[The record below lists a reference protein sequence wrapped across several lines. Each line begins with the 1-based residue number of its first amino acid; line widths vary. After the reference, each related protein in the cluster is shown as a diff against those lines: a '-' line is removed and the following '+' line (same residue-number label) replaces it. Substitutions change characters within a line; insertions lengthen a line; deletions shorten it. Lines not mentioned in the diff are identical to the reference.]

1 MKRPAFFYGYT
12 IAAFCF
18 CIQAIGIGTYITFGI
33 FFKPLLAD
41 FNWSRATLS
50 GAQSLATLIGGVL
63 GILVGRLNDRLGPRV
78 VMTVTGFFFGLGF
91 LLMSGLNTVWQ
102 LYLFYSVVVGIGM
115 SSMDVIA
122 LTTTAR
128 WFVRRRGMMTG
139 IVKMGS
145 GAGQLIMPLVASI
158 LIVGSGWRI
167 SYIVI
172 GATVMVLL
180 ISIGQ
185 LLRRD
190 PARMGL
196 LPDGNRETQAARSN
210 LAETGFYL
218 HEALRMRQFWTLC
231 FVNLTTMFCLLII
244 MVHIVPHATD
254 LGIYSTTATGILSTI
269 GGISMAGRFVIG
281 TTIDRIGN
289 KHSMIICFILLIS
302 TLLWIQLA
310 RELWMLYLF
319 AVVYGFAHGGLF
331 TGISPIVAEYFGV
344 RSHGTLFG
352 IVVFVGTVG
361 GAIGSILAGYIF
373 DITGNY
379 NLAFWICTAVG
390 AIGLGL
396 ILSLKQT
403 PNRQI
408 EKVMAR
414 D

>member
-50 GAQSLATLIGGVL
+50 GAQSLATLIGGLL
-63 GILVGRLNDRLGPRV
+63 GVLVGRLNDRFGPRV

-91 LLMSGLNTVWQ
+91 LLMSGLNSVWQ
-102 LYLFYSVVVGIGM
+102 LYLFYGVVVGVGM
-115 SSMDVIA
+115 SSIDVIA

-139 IVKMGS
+139 IVKAGT

-158 LIVGSGWRI
+158 LIAGSGWRI

-185 LLRRD
+185 LLQRD

-196 LPDGNRETQAARSN
+196 LPDGNREIQAARSN

-218 HEALRMRQFWTLC
+218 HEALRMRQFWTIC
-231 FVNLTTMFCLLII
+231 FANLATMFCLLII

-254 LGIYSTTATGILSTI
+254 LGISSTTAAGILATI
-269 GGISMAGRFVIG
+269 GGISMAGRLVIG
-281 TTIDRIGN
+281 IAIDRIGN

-302 TLLWIQLA
+302 TLLWIQLV

-331 TGISPIVAEYFGV
+331 TVISPIVAEYFGV
-344 RSHGTLFG
+344 RSHGILFG
-352 IVVFVGTVG
+352 VVAFVGTVG
-361 GAIGSILAGYIF
+361 GAIGPILAGYIF
-373 DITGNY
+373 DITGSY
-379 NLAFWICTAVG
+379 NLAFWTCTAVG

-403 PNRQI
+403 TNRQI

>member
-1 MKRPAFFYGYT
+1 MKRPAFFYGYA
-12 IAAFCF
+12 IAASCF
-18 CIQAIGIGTYITFGI
+18 FIQAIGIGTYITFGI
-33 FFKPLLAD
+33 FFKPLLTD

-50 GAQSLATLIGGVL
+50 GAQSLAMIIGGLL

-102 LYLFYSVVVGIGM
+102 LYLFYGVVVGVGM
-115 SSMDVIA
+115 SSIDVIA

-139 IVKMGS
+139 IVKAGT
-145 GAGQLIMPLVASI
+145 GAGQLIIPLVASM
-158 LIVGSGWRI
+158 LIVGSGWRTA
-167 SYIVI
+167 YIVI

-180 ISIGQ
+180 ISVGQ

-210 LAETGFYL
+210 LVETGFYL
-218 HEALRMRQFWTLC
+218 HEALRMRQFWTIC
-231 FVNLTTMFCLLII
+231 FATLATMFCLLVI
-244 MVHIVPHATD
+244 MVHIVPYAMD
-254 LGIYSTTATGILSTI
+254 LGIHPTTAAGILSTI
-269 GGISMAGRFVIG
+269 GGVSIAGRLVTGI
-281 TTIDRIGN
+281 TIDRIGN
-289 KHSMIICFILLIS
+289 RHSMIICFILLIL
-302 TLLWIQLA
+302 TLLWMQLVS
-310 RELWMLYLF
+310 ELWMLYLF

-331 TGISPIVAEYFGV
+331 TVFSPIVAEYFGV
-344 RSHGTLFG
+344 RSHGILFG
-352 IVVFVGTVG
+352 IVAFAGTVG
-361 GAIGSILAGYIF
+361 GAIGPLLAGYIF
-373 DITGNY
+373 DITGSY
-379 NLAFWICTAVG
+379 NLAFWISTAVG

-414 D
+414 G